1 MPEDKGA
8 EAPELVKKIH
18 WLLAERED
26 RGDGMKY
33 DAPPMPLRM
42 GLDAA
47 LMIHNC
53 PNGPNMHGMG
63 VWHTYSREQFADL
76 VRNAGKYAIRAATDC
91 AKVVDF
97 EPDAMLQSLVVG
109 LIGYWTL
116 DGLTEDPADWW
127 ANPADAPGGRGLI
140 PAGGPAVA
148 RRAANPRVFRVS
160 GKLLAPCQHCGG
172 DVRFST
178 EHENFYC
185 IKCNQGQ
192 GVEYYA
198 RNKGAVQNTDR
209 HDADDL
215 VRRLVEKDE
224 GAAPISDPSAMADQT
239 ETVAVADARFE
250 TAVAEVRAAFD
261 DHGLY
266 RDVVKAKVEELIAAA
281 RAQID
286 MAKV

>member
-63 VWHTYSREQFADL
+63 EWRTYSREQFADL
-76 VRNAGKYAIRAATDC
+76 LRKAGKYAIRAATDC
-91 AKVVDF
+91 AKVMDF
-97 EPDAMLQSLVVG
+97 DPDAMLKSLVVG

-140 PAGGPAVA
+140 PAGGPAAA
-148 RRAANPRVFRVS
+148 RR
-160 GKLLAPCQHCGG
+160 
-172 DVRFST
+172 
-178 EHENFYC
+178 E
-185 IKCNQGQ
+185 
-192 GVEYYA
+192 
-198 RNKGAVQNTDR
+198 AVQNTDR

-224 GAAPISDPSAMADQT
+224 GAALLPTSDPSAMADQM

-250 TAVAEVRAAFD
+250 TAAKEARKFAAALYIAVDEHVAD
-261 DHGLY
+261 D
-266 RDVVKAKVEELIAAA
+266 VKAKVEELIAAA
-281 RAQID
+281 RER
-286 MAKV
+286 MKLS